1 MHVEGFCFPTCAFYT
16 LSFLP
21 WLRCVLAAVFALEAD
36 GMSAHIGIKDL
47 VVWV

>member
-1 MHVEGFCFPTCAFYT
+1 MHMGGFCFPTCAFYT

-21 WLRCVLAAVFALEAD
+21 WLTHVLAAVFALEAI
-36 GMSAHIGIKDL
+36 GMSAHIGIKAL